1 MSEVPSNFYL
11 QLTGFIASLSICA
24 LFSFLET
31 TITALRLFRL
41 EELSKST
48 GKKYRVLFETLQ
60 NHPHRIIVTILIV
73 SSLANATSAALITQI
88 MTNLFSKLHLSEGL
102 GFSLGIFI
110 ASTCILIF
118 GEIIPKHIA
127 RSHGEHLFKST
138 LWIINGVFYLF
149 YPFVQF
155 LTKLSDFV
163 IHRFSKQPIVP
174 HQASEEEIQF
184 LISYIDEK
192 GLMDSDKTEMLQ
204 NIFRLGRK
212 PVKEIIIPDTDIVN
226 IDVSSSIQ
234 DVLKVFSKYQFSRLP
249 VYEGNPENIIGI
261 IYQKDLF
268 LLLQDSIEDKKIKD
282 IIRPII
288 FVPETLKVNQLLRQF
303 KQQQMHMAMVLNE
316 YGGISG
322 LVTLEDVLEE
332 IVGDIS
338 DEYESI
344 SKKVEIL
351 SEDEWLVDAI
361 ISLEDLGELLN
372 IKFPT
377 KDVFTIGGFLTEQLQ
392 HLPKK
397 GDRIYFNKYCFQV
410 QKASPKR
417 VLQVLIFKEKLLET
431 T

>member
-1 MSEVPSNFYL
+1 MSDIPSNFYL
-11 QLTGFIASLSICA
+11 QLTGFLTSLSICA
-24 LFSFLET
+24 LFSFFET
-31 TITALRLFRL
+31 TITALRLFKL

-48 GKKYRVLFETLQ
+48 GKKYKALFDTLQ

-88 MTNLFSKLHLSEGL
+88 MTNLFSKLNLSEGL

-110 ASTCILIF
+110 ASCSILIF

-127 RSHGEHLFKST
+127 RVHGEHIFKST
-138 LWIINGVFYLF
+138 LWIINLVFYLF
-149 YPFVQF
+149 NPFVQF

-163 IHRFSKQPIVP
+163 IYKISKHPVATSE
-174 HQASEEEIQF
+174 ASEEEIQF
-184 LISYIDEK
+184 LINYIDDK

-212 PVKEIIIPDTDIVN
+212 PVKEIIIPDTDIVK
-226 IDVSSSIQ
+226 IDVANSIQ
-234 DVLKVFSKYQFSRLP
+234 DALKVFSKYQFSRLP
-249 VYEGNPENIIGI
+249 VYQEDPENILGI
-261 IYQKDLF
+261 IYQKDIF
-268 LLLQDSIEDKKIKD
+268 LLLQNKIEDKKIRD
-282 IIRPII
+282 ILRPIM

-322 LVTLEDVLEE
+322 LVTLEDVIEE

-344 SKKVEIL
+344 SKKIELIN
-351 SEDEWLVDAI
+351 EDEWLVDAI
-361 ISLEDLGELLN
+361 ISLEELGEVLN
-372 IKFPT
+372 ITFPI
-377 KDVFTIGGFLTEQLQ
+377 KDVVTLGGFLTEQLQ

-397 GDRIYFNKYCFQV
+397 GDRIYFKQYCFQV
-410 QKASPKR
+410 QKANPKR
-417 VLQVLIFKEKLLET
+417 VLQVLVFKEKILV
-431 T
+431 